1 MILGYFDSRR
11 YTETAKKPNNSSD
24 PDYDAHGGG
33 YFGVCPECKTIK
45 GNLSGPSSAN
55 STMCPNTQWHQAQG
69 ESYPYTNMQ
78 PTDDPDLLP
87 VYKSIASGEDPQKSK
102 IYINNFSTTGVK
114 VGINPFI
121 ANDDAYKSNGV
132 WDVKE
137 SWDHV
142 LIDQQL
148 KFYDSPSLNT
158 SKYHMWE
165 KQNDYFVI
173 TVDDGVT
180 VFKTECRGDRY
191 YSDFRLLPNTPAG
204 NNFRIQRPTTVTI
217 KIEKR

>member
-1 MILGYFDSRR
+1 
-11 YTETAKKPNNSSD
+11 
-24 PDYDAHGGG
+24 
-33 YFGVCPECKTIK
+33 
-45 GNLSGPSSAN
+45 
-55 STMCPNTQWHQAQG
+55 MCFNTQWHQAQG
-69 ESYPYTNMQ
+69 ESWPYLNMQ

-87 VYKSIASGEDPQKSK
+87 VYKSAASGENPRKST
-102 IYINNFSTTGVK
+102 ISINNFNSNYFK
-114 VGINPFI
+114 VGINPLI
-121 ANDDAYKSNGV
+121 STDDAYKTNSC
-132 WDVKE
+132 WYVKE

-148 KFYDSPSLNT
+148 KFEESPQLDSV
-158 SKYHMWE
+158 KYHMWE
-165 KQNDYFVI
+165 KQHDYFIV